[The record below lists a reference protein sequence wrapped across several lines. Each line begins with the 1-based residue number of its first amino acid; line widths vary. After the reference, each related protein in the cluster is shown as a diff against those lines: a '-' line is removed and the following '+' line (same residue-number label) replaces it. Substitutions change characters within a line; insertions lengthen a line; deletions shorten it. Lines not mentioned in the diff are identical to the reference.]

1 MSCTS
6 YQEWIALWIEGDLP
20 NDQIRQVEEH
30 LQSCSECKAFA
41 DEMKESQI
49 AFGKLRDFSDNDFV
63 YTRIRQSVL
72 EKIAPAGKQQHAFSW
87 YLRVFVIATSFAIVA
102 VGSALIYN
110 RLLIP
115 DQQTTSEQHHPKP
128 IARPKTAETSKTN
141 PVIQQKEATV
151 FGVVLDSN
159 KSPLPGVTVTLRTAK
174 SEQRRTATNAH
185 GEFQFDGLSSGTYS
199 ANFEVEGFTRVQ
211 RNGIKIENNR
221 DVKLMAKL
229 NPSTA
234 EEVVVVGDTPIVS
247 APSQSSNRVYH
258 ENVPSSRDPWVAI
271 EQNAVDG
278 GRLDAETEEKLRSLG
293 YVGGSTESGKETG
306 FYARSQT
313 TQTEVPAPAEGP
325 PAPAPMPELAPMD
338 DIGSKEGALG
348 GTPQG
353 TLKAPTSQS
362 EAQLVVIEKNESD
375 RNQEPGRVTQ
385 GTLQARD
392 TEGEIVGEFPLK
404 HTEVNAEISGY
415 MASTIVEQQYT
426 NPYKEAIEAVYV
438 FPLPSMAAIH
448 DFVMEIGN
456 QKIVGVVRPREE
468 AERIYQEAKERGQ
481 TASLLTQER
490 PNIFTQNVA
499 NIEPG
504 GRVNIKITYFERL
517 SYEKG
522 YYEYAFPMVVG
533 PRYIPGTPQS
543 TSHGKSLGGGWSAPT
558 NQVPDADKITPP
570 VLRPGQRS
578 GHDIGVTVHLD
589 AGLPIED
596 LKCVTHRMQI
606 QDDGVSRRTLRL
618 IESDSIPN
626 RDLVLRWSV
635 ADKQVE
641 MGMLAHHKKNGG
653 YFTIMMQPPLQPSDS
668 QVTPR
673 EITFILDVSGSMSGI
688 PMDMSKEI
696 VRRTLDRMRPEDIFN
711 IFIFSGGNGQLW
723 ENPQPKTEGNI
734 ATAKNFLNTLQGS
747 GGTEMLAGLRR
758 AINAKHDSKY
768 LQMYVFLTD
777 GYVGNEDEILK
788 VVREEKRDARI
799 FAFGIGSSV
808 NRYLIDGIG
817 KFGNGASQVVLPR
830 DSEYALRA
838 ADQFYN
844 CIDSP
849 VLVDISIDWNGLP
862 VKEVYPHKIR
872 DLFAGQTISVIGR
885 YDQAAKGTAIVRAR
899 IGSRPVQFEIKMN
912 LPKEEDNNSALEAVW
927 ARHKIEE
934 LSETMMVASGP
945 EQQSLVKQITDLGVS
960 HRLVTQF
967 TAFVAV
973 DESRVV
979 SNGNP
984 LRVLQP
990 VELPE
995 GVRYEG
1001 IFGEQAIGQPM
1012 QISSWG
1018 LILGTTQSGKIYV
1031 CYVNP
1036 SGVAS
1041 QSGIKSGMV
1050 LKALNRF
1057 AIHSF
1062 GQLNGLLLQAGGKT
1076 VVLEFDKGESVYLPI
1091 P

>member
-63 YTRIRQSVL
+63 YTRIRQNVL
-72 EKIAPAGKQQHAFSW
+72 EQIAPAAKQQRAFSW
-87 YLRVFVIATSFAIVA
+87 YLRVFAIAASFAIVA

-110 RLLIP
+110 RFSIP
-115 DQQTTSEQHHPKP
+115 DSHTLSGRKIAPATRSPFSSKGPETKDQQAKKVEEKPAGTTRLSPEEQ
-128 IARPKTAETSKTN
+128 
-141 PVIQQKEATV
+141 
-151 FGVVLDSN
+151 
-159 KSPLPGVTVTLRTAK
+159 
-174 SEQRRTATNAH
+174 
-185 GEFQFDGLSSGTYS
+185 
-199 ANFEVEGFTRVQ
+199 
-211 RNGIKIENNR
+211 
-221 DVKLMAKL
+221 
-229 NPSTA
+229 
-234 EEVVVVGDTPIVS
+234 
-247 APSQSSNRVYH
+247 
-258 ENVPSSRDPWVAI
+258 
-271 EQNAVDG
+271 
-278 GRLDAETEEKLRSLG
+278 EKLRALG
-293 YVGGSTESGKETG
+293 YIGNGSESGDEGRTAESEENRWNFDGARSDDSLAQNSSPSYYDFDANERLQNQPTSPPPAEAPPPPPPASTEAAPQDAVPPSSTAPPAAEAPSVEESSGEKVGG
-306 FYARSQT
+306 
-313 TQTEVPAPAEGP
+313 
-325 PAPAPMPELAPMD
+325 
-338 DIGSKEGALG
+338 ILG
-348 GTPQG
+348 GTPAK
-353 TLKAPTSQS
+353 TNHAEKTKSQT
-362 EAQLVVIEKNESD
+362 QLVVIEKNESD
-375 RNQEPGRVTQ
+375 RNRVPFNPGHATQ

-438 FPLPSMAAIH
+438 FPLPSMAAVH

-456 QKIVGVVRPREE
+456 QKIVGIVRPREE

-504 GRVNIKITYFERL
+504 GKVNIKITYFERL

-522 YYEYAFPMVVG
+522 YYEYTFPMVVG
-533 PRYIPGTPQS
+533 PRYIPGTPQ
-543 TSHGKSLGGGWSAPT
+543 TTPHGKSPGGGWSAPT

-596 LKCVTHRMQI
+596 LKCVTHKMQI
-606 QDDGVSRRTLRL
+606 QDNGASRRTLKL

-641 MGMLAHHKKNGG
+641 MGVLAHHKKNGG
-653 YFTIMMQPPLQPSDS
+653 YFTLLMQPPLQPSDS

-673 EITFILDVSGSMSGI
+673 EITFIMDVSGSMDGVPI
-688 PMDMSKEI
+688 EMSKEI

-711 IFIFSGGNGQLW
+711 IFIFAGSNGQLW
-723 ENPQPKTEGNI
+723 ETPQPRTASNI
-734 ATAKNFLNTLQGS
+734 ANAKRFLETLQGS

-758 AINAKHDSKY
+758 ALSANHDSKY

-777 GYVGNEDEILK
+777 GYVGNEVEILK

-838 ADQFYN
+838 ADQFYD

-862 VKEVYPHKIR
+862 VKEVYPHKLR

-885 YDQAAKGTAIVRAR
+885 YDQTAKGTAIVRAR

-912 LPKEEDNNSALEAVW
+912 LPKEEDQNSALEAVW

-934 LSETMMVASGP
+934 LSETMMVASGA
-945 EQQSLVKQITDLGVS
+945 QQQMLIKQITDLGVK

-990 VELPE
+990 VDLPE
-995 GVRYEG
+995 GVKYEG
-1001 IFGEQAIGQPM
+1001 IFGEQPIGQPM

-1018 LILGTTQSGKIYV
+1018 LVLGTTQSGKIYV

-1036 SGVAS
+1036 SGVAA

-1050 LKALNRF
+1050 LKAVNRF
-1057 AIHSF
+1057 AIQSF

-1076 VVLEFDKGESVYLPI
+1076 VVLEFDKGESVHLPL